1 MQGFKLHLTF
11 AYLITEHIT
20 GCVSASGFALLVAIP
35 IGTVRSAV
43 GLKIRAVM
51 FEKSI
56 SQ

>member
-1 MQGFKLHLTF
+1 MHWTF

-35 IGTVRSAV
+35 IGNVRSAV